1 MNVIRTTIARLDAA
15 LAIEGCTT
23 VREWDEANERYEF
36 DEVSFQFKS
45 ATKPVSGKAL
55 AWMLSHGGAEWLKSN
70 GFTFA
75 FNSATFNDTRKYIV
89 YVDRY
94 DEITFHRY
102 SDYLLWKW

>member
-15 LAIEGCTT
+15 LVLEGLTT
-23 VREWDEANERYEF
+23 VREWDEASECYEF
-36 DEVSFQFKS
+36 DEVGYQFKA
-45 ATKPVSGKAL
+45 ATKPVSGKSL
-55 AWMLSHGGAEWLKSN
+55 AWLLAHGGADWLKSM

-75 FNSATFNDTRKYIV
+75 YDSATFNDTRKYIV

-102 SDYLLWKW
+102 DDYLLWKW

>member
-15 LAIEGCTT
+15 LVIEGCRTER
-23 VREWDEANERYEF
+23 VWCDDEGCYDWDE
-36 DEVSFQFKS
+36 VTFKFKD
-45 ATKPVSGKAL
+45 ATKPVSGKSL
-55 AWMLSHGGAEWLKSN
+55 AWLLAHGGADWLKSM

-75 FNSATFNDTRKYIV
+75 YNSATFNDTRKYIV